1 MVLQMV
7 DSAATA
13 IIDDI
18 LKLVANM
25 LRSQTNGRVP
35 KEVRVYAQCFAQCCH
50 VTLGELVAAKLFV
63 SRLQKRHPSLH
74 ATFAVDSMIR
84 IFITAVILASKFLND
99 SVHPNSEWASASG
112 RYSTADVNKME
123 LEFLALANY
132 ELFIHPAEHAALL
145 ASYAP
150 TDEEVT
156 PMAVS
161 SHPPSKV
168 LQTKRASY
176 ASNSCG
182 VESMDVDQAVAAV
195 VDGPQLSSPDVYAVA

>member
-1 MVLQMV
+1 MV
-7 DSAATA
+7 DAAREV
-13 IIDDI
+13 IIGDI
-18 LKLVANM
+18 LNIVANM

-35 KEVRVYAQCFAQCCH
+35 KEVRVYAQCFTQCCH
-50 VTLGELVAAKLFV
+50 VPLGELVAAKIFI

-123 LEFLALANY
+123 IEFLTLVNY
-132 ELFIHPAEHAALL
+132 ELFVSPPEHAAML
-145 ASYAP
+145 ASY
-150 TDEEVT
+150 TTEEDVT

-161 SHPPSKV
+161 SGKSV
-168 LQTKRASY
+168 SAKRSYPAS
-176 ASNSCG
+176 SCG
-182 VESMDVDQAVAAV
+182 VESMDVDQAVAAI
-195 VDGPQLSSPDVYAVA
+195 VDGPQTSSPDVYASA